1 MIFLSA
7 MESMMDR
14 VERYRSTARQAL
26 VALLRETGSPRT
38 LHRLRTHLRRL
49 QAYLELAGEVDQA
62 RLLSD
67 RVSGLSRLRTLH
79 VFERYLTTIDAPAK
93 DIRPVARCIAKV
105 TRKVT
110 HSHVYEDL
118 IEQLDRLQIRSAAI
132 PPRWMQERLRLSRM
146 QHAEAVRKL
155 IMEATA
161 HPRRRCLH
169 ALRLRIKSI
178 RYQEEWADCRS
189 GRARDLLRILKHAQ
203 TVLGKY
209 EERVQF
215 TKLATKMELRSVCTV
230 DKDRRRARKR
240 ARTLPSQLMTIVER
254 LRVKA
259 MQAREDGAM
268 PRRTQRARAYAG

>member
-1 MIFLSA
+1 

-26 VALLRETGSPRT
+26 VALLHEAGSPRT

-49 QAYLELAGEVDQA
+49 QAYLELTGEFDQA

-79 VFERYLTTIDAPAK
+79 VFERYLTTIDAPAR

-110 HSHVYEDL
+110 QGHVYEDL
-118 IEQLDRLQIRSAAI
+118 IEQLDRLQIPSAM
-132 PPRWMQERLRLSRM
+132 PPRWMQERLRLSRT
-146 QHAEAVRKL
+146 QHADAVRRL

-161 HPRRRCLH
+161 HPRHRCLH

-178 RYQEEWADCRS
+178 RYQEEWADGRS

-209 EERVQF
+209 EDRVQF
-215 TKLATKMELRSVCTV
+215 TKLATKMELRSLCTV

-254 LRVKA
+254 LSVKA
-259 MQAREDGAM
+259 MQARDDGAM